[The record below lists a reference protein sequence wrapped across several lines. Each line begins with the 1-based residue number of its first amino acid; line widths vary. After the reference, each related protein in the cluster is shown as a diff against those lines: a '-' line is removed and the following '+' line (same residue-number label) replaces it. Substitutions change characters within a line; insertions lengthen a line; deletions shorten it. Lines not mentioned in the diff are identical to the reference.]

1 MSRLM
6 RKGNSSDISSKVVM
20 IEERLEAGLEEIKN
34 QLGTGHKNP
43 ELVQDSINDQEVTED
58 TSFEFDAAF
67 DGILEKNHCEL
78 LQQEHQA
85 KDGSGREVPQEHIEI
100 IQLISNPME
109 NENKGPISTVLVSKC
124 TPSIDINSQQEH
136 PAVKLRNVAY
146 TNILQQ
152 AKKMTNLSNK
162 KLGSFN
168 VGDNVLLGI
177 SEFDRGR
184 GDPANLIG
192 IVLAEKGGKFKVGTK
207 HGIVDTWLERN
218 SLQST
223 KFKKLKLND
232 VPNYETN
239 IRTLVRKGSVGF
251 GQGYKRCN
259 CSRMCN
265 SKRCKCVKTNY
276 LCNSACHAGR
286 SCNNH

>member
-1 MSRLM
+1 MFDQPPKVGL
-6 RKGNSSDISSKVVM
+6 GSKVPQEFLAT
-20 IEERLEAGLEEIKN
+20 ISNGITEEDINELLKVPEKINVNDYHKEQKNEDEEIEN
-34 QLGTGHKNP
+34 TVP
-43 ELVQDSINDQEVTED
+43 EANISVAITEDSINDQEVTED
-58 TSFEFDAAF
+58 TSFELDAAF
-67 DGILEKNHCEL
+67 VGILEKNDCEL

-100 IQLISNPME
+100 IQLVSNPME
-109 NENKGPISTVLVSKC
+109 NENKGPISTVLVSKG

-136 PAVKLRNVAY
+136 PAIKLRNVAY

-152 AKKMTNLSNK
+152 
-162 KLGSFN
+162 
-168 VGDNVLLGI
+168 GI
-177 SEFDRGR
+177 SEFNRRR

-232 VPNYETN
+232 VLDKDTN
-239 IRTLVRKGSVGF
+239 AVIV
-251 GQGYKRCN
+251 
-259 CSRMCN
+259 
-265 SKRCKCVKTNY
+265 
-276 LCNSACHAGR
+276 
-286 SCNNH
+286 